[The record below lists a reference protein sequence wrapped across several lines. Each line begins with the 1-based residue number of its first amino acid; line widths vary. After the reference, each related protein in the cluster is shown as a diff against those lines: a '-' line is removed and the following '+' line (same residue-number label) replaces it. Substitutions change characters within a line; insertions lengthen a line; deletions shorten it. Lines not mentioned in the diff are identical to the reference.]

1 MNKSQSNKPSQ
12 LRLSATA
19 VLLALSLASPVAMPA
34 GLSDMLNEQF
44 NTMSNITMPG
54 VFETQRRGVLSGGSI
69 ATRSKIVNTQVVS
82 MVSPGW
88 KAGCGGIDLF
98 AGSFSFINGDQFVQ
112 LLRSIASNAAGY
124 AFQVALS
131 TVCEQ
136 CMTWISSLQ
145 KSMQALNQFAGN
157 SCQLAQGIVN
167 QATDGMDFVDW
178 KGRQGQSLTNMAKG
192 FTTDFLSSWTQSGGE
207 SPEETRKNNDPTGYQ
222 EEVTGNIVWRE
233 IKTSNV
239 SRWFTDSNG
248 NTDNELLQQLMSLTG
263 TVVVEDLKNDENG
276 EKVNPTTPYDALIRL
291 SDLALGNANAT
302 VYRCNNYDANGCLSP
317 TSRQL
322 EITGL
327 KDRYREVLLSVVQ
340 KYATD
345 PDGSTMEEQEKNV
358 VTSLPA
364 SLGASLRNLAVQSE
378 PAARDLVERSSAAI
392 AVDQTYTAAVEMI
405 QAVRVAI
412 SKAKSDKRDRVY
424 AQLIKV
430 ENNLRADYAQLVQT
444 YGSIRGALDYA
455 HLVNRNVR
463 KTEVWLSQQK
473 KAQTTN
479 G

>member
-1 MNKSQSNKPSQ
+1 MYKSQNNKPSQ
-12 LRLSATA
+12 LRLSAAA
-19 VLLALSLASPVAMPA
+19 VLLALSLANPVAMPA

-82 MVSPGW
+82 MVPPGW

-124 AFQVALS
+124 AFQIALS

-167 QATDGMDFVDW
+167 EATDAADFVDW

-192 FTTDFLSSWTQSGGE
+192 FTTDFLSSWTQSGGK
-207 SPEETRKNNDPTGYQ
+207 SPEETRKDNDPTGYQ
-222 EEVTGNIVWRE
+222 EDVTGNIVWRE
-233 IKTSNV
+233 IKSSNIN
-239 SRWFTDSNG
+239 RWFTNATGGS
-248 NTDNELLQQLMSLTG
+248 DNELLEQLMSLTG
-263 TVVVEDLKNDENG
+263 TVVVEDLQNDENG
-276 EKVNPTTPYDALIRL
+276 EKINPTTPYDALIRL
-291 SDLALGNANAT
+291 PDLALGNANAT
-302 VYRCNNYDANGCLSP
+302 VYRCNSYDENGCLNP

-322 EITGL
+322 DITGL
-327 KDRYREVLLSVVQ
+327 KDRYRDVMLSVVQ
-340 KYATD
+340 KFATN
-345 PDGSTMEEQEKNV
+345 PDGSTMTEQEKNV
-358 VTSLPA
+358 VANLPA
-364 SLGASLRNLAVQSE
+364 ALGASLRNLAVQSQ
-378 PAARDLVERSSAAI
+378 PAANDLVERSAAAV
-392 AVDQTYTAAVEMI
+392 AVDVTYSSAVEMI
-405 QAVRVAI
+405 QAVRAAMT
-412 SKAKSDKRDRVY
+412 KASSDKRDRVY

-430 ENNLRADYAQLVQT
+430 ENNLRADYAQLIQT